1 MTRSCSRW
9 IGPVAL
15 VAATVVVGAC
25 SSEAPPAT
33 PAETAPPAAAAPA
46 PPPAASGPRVFFVEP
61 QDGATVKSPV
71 TLRYGIEN
79 YELGAI
85 PAGTVTTAR
94 PGIGHHHVAVDAS
107 CLPAGTVIVKAAPWV
122 HHGDGKTEMQ
132 MQLPAG
138 KHTLTLQ
145 LGDDLHTA
153 MAMSGL
159 CTTITVNVA
168 E

>member
-1 MTRSCSRW
+1 MTRSHSRW
-9 IGPVAL
+9 IGPIAL

-33 PAETAPPAAAAPA
+33 PAETAPPPAAAAPA

-61 QDGATVKSPV
+61 QDGATVPSTV

-79 YELGAI
+79 YELGAV
-85 PAGTVTTAR
+85 PAGTVTMAR
-94 PGIGHHHVAVDAS
+94 PGLGHHHVAVDAE
-107 CLPAGTVIVKAAPWV
+107 CLPVGTAIPKAAPWV
-122 HHGDGKTEMQ
+122 HHGDGKSEMA
-132 MQLPAG
+132 MQLPPG

-145 LGDDLHTA
+145 LGDDLHTT
-153 MAMSGL
+153 MTGL

-168 E
+168 P